1 MSQTQKKPAA
11 SPPSQGVR
19 LLPALMVTMGVVLGL
34 KAVAVAAEAGDAA
47 PVEKSAPAPAAAA
60 EDTGSASGEGD
71 GAAAATAPNCPAAPS
86 FADQAGLSQT
96 EVRVLQ
102 SLGER
107 RKTLDARA
115 AEIDTKADL
124 LAAAEK
130 RMDERVAELK
140 RLETSVQGLLGQLDA
155 QQTERIQSL
164 VTVYQKMRP
173 KDAAAVFDGLD
184 DDVML
189 EVASRMKQTNLAEIM
204 GAMRPE
210 RARQL
215 TRLLAEQKRPP
226 DLVPPVR
233 SGAARPAATGG

>member
-1 MSQTQKKPAA
+1 MSEAQPDKSGRGEQAQ
-11 SPPSQGVR
+11 SVR
-19 LLPALMVTMGVVLGL
+19 LLPALMITLGVVLGL

-47 PVEKSAPAPAAAA
+47 APAAQNAAPAAAP
-60 EDTGSASGEGD
+60 
-71 GAAAATAPNCPAAPS
+71 AAAPGADAALAAGQSCPAGPT

-107 RKTLDARA
+107 RKTLDGRA
-115 AEIDTKADL
+115 AEIDAKADL

-130 RMDERVAELK
+130 RVDERVAELK
-140 RLETSVQGLLGQLDA
+140 KLETSVQALLGQLD
-155 QQTERIQSL
+155 QQQSERIVSL
-164 VTVYQKMRP
+164 VAVYQKMRA

-215 TRLLAEQKRPP
+215 TRLLADQKKVP
-226 DLVPPVR
+226 DLLPSGRP
-233 SGAARPAATGG
+233 GAAPAGR

>member
-1 MSQTQKKPAA
+1 MKPRCA
-11 SPPSQGVR
+11 SSKSRLSANGSVALRPSRSSSVKVDGG
-19 LLPALMVTMGVVLGL
+19 LPCGS
-34 KAVAVAAEAGDAA
+34 KCSAG
-47 PVEKSAPAPAAAA
+47 APAAAP
-60 EDTGSASGEGD
+60 EASG
-71 GAAAATAPNCPAAPS
+71 GADAAPAAGQSCPAGPT

-107 RKTLDARA
+107 RKTLDGRA
-115 AEIDTKADL
+115 AEIDAKADL

-130 RMDERVAELK
+130 RVDERVAELK
-140 RLETSVQGLLGQLDA
+140 KLETSVQALLGQLD
-155 QQTERIQSL
+155 QQQSERIVSL
-164 VTVYQKMRP
+164 VAVYQKMRA

-215 TRLLAEQKRPP
+215 TRLLADQKKVP
-226 DLVPPVR
+226 DLLPGTRPGAPPAGR
-233 SGAARPAATGG
+233 

>member
-1 MSQTQKKPAA
+1 MNTKPDKTEA
-11 SPPSQGVR
+11 SAGVR
-19 LLPALMVTMGVVLGL
+19 LLPALMVTIGVVLGL

-47 PVEKSAPAPAAAA
+47 PTTQKSSSPMPAEPGPAA
-60 EDTGSASGEGD
+60 TPTVPGAS
-71 GAAAATAPNCPAAPS
+71 APNCPGALS

-107 RKTLDARA
+107 RKTLDVRA
-115 AEIDTKADL
+115 AEIEAKTDL
-124 LAAAEK
+124 LNAAEK
-130 RMDERVAELK
+130 RIDERVAELK
-140 RLETSVQGLLGQLDA
+140 RLESNVQGLLGQLDQ
-155 QQTERIQSL
+155 QQTERMAAL
-164 VTVYQKMRP
+164 VQVYQKMRA

-189 EVASRMKQTNLAEIM
+189 EVASRMKQTSLAEIM

-215 TRLLAEQKRPP
+215 TKLLADQKKTP
-226 DLVPPVR
+226 DLAPPAK
-233 SGAARPAATGG
+233 SAAAGR

>member
-1 MSQTQKKPAA
+1 MTQ
-11 SPPSQGVR
+11 PSVR
-19 LLPALMVTMGVVLGL
+19 LLPTLMVTMSVVLGL
-34 KAVAVAAEAGDAA
+34 KAVAVAAEAGDSAAAASPASPEAAAA
-47 PVEKSAPAPAAAA
+47 PPAAAAPAPARA
-60 EDTGSASGEGD
+60 DSA
-71 GAAAATAPNCPAAPS
+71 APNCPAGAS

-115 AEIDTKADL
+115 AEIDAKSDL
-124 LAAAEK
+124 LDAAEK
-130 RMDERVAELK
+130 RVEERVAELK
-140 RLETSVQGLLGQLDA
+140 RLETNVQGLLGQLDA
-155 QQTERIQSL
+155 QQTERIMGL
-164 VTVYQKMRP
+164 VQVYQKMRA

-184 DDVML
+184 DDVLL

-215 TRLLAEQKRPP
+215 TRLLADQKKVP
-226 DLVPPVR
+226 DLLPSAGKAGPAG
-233 SGAARPAATGG
+233 SGQRGA

>member
-1 MSQTQKKPAA
+1 MTQTKPAA
-11 SPPSQGVR
+11 TPQPPQQGVR

-47 PVEKSAPAPAAAA
+47 PAATAAPAAPAA
-60 EDTGSASGEGD
+60 PTDETGAASGEAG
-71 GAAAATAPNCPAAPS
+71 ATAPNCPAAPT

-115 AEIDTKADL
+115 AEVDTKADL
-124 LAAAEK
+124 LSAAEK

-140 RLETSVQGLLGQLDA
+140 RLETSVQSLLGQLDA

-173 KDAAAVFDGLD
+173 KDAAAVFDGLE

-215 TRLLAEQKRPP
+215 TKLLADQKRPP
-226 DLVPPVR
+226 DLAPPPR
-233 SGAARPAATGG
+233 GAAGRSAATSG

>member
-1 MSQTQKKPAA
+1 MTTKPDKNEA
-11 SPPSQGVR
+11 SAGVR
-19 LLPALMVTMGVVLGL
+19 LLPALMVTLGVVLGL

-47 PVEKSAPAPAAAA
+47 PTAQKSSSPMPAEPAPQAAPA
-60 EDTGSASGEGD
+60 
-71 GAAAATAPNCPAAPS
+71 GAPGATAPNCPAAPT

-115 AEIDTKADL
+115 AEIEAKTDL
-124 LAAAEK
+124 LNAAEK
-130 RMDERVAELK
+130 RIDERVAELK
-140 RLETSVQGLLGQLDA
+140 RLESSVQGLLGQLDQ
-155 QQTERIQSL
+155 QQTERMAAL
-164 VTVYQKMRP
+164 VQVYQKMRA

-215 TRLLAEQKRPP
+215 TKLLADQKKTP
-226 DLVPPVR
+226 DLAP
-233 SGAARPAATGG
+233 PAAKAAAAGR